1 MAREC
6 TLSEREA
13 HHAMTRLAILT
24 PQSGAPVSVL
34 DSPDALHDARVA
46 SRRARVFLAE
56 FEDNLPGG
64 VARKARKRLQKIGR
78 RLGDARELD
87 VSLKLLRD
95 WPADDEAV
103 RDFCVARL
111 EADRTEAQGRV
122 ADTEAE
128 LASGAMTELF
138 SRMKDGF
145 EPSTACHLRH
155 ARARLRK
162 RLTKVENLYNAWWTS
177 RLDEDL
183 HLVRIRLKTFRYAV
197 EIYRRLY
204 GRPADKF
211 LHELEAAQDSLGRW
225 NDRRSLRGR
234 VQATLAAAPK
244 QLRAGVTSLA
254 AAIAAEADAAQ
265 ENVREEL
272 GAFFE
277 KQPMKEYHEL
287 FGDWS
292 RKCCRGAR

>member
-13 HHAMTRLAILT
+13 RHAMGRLALLT
-24 PQSGAPVSVL
+24 PPFDVSARL
-34 DSPDALHDARVA
+34 DNPDAVHDARVA
-46 SRRARVFLAE
+46 TRRARVFLAE
-56 FEDNLPGG
+56 FEDNVPGG
-64 VARKARKRLQKIGR
+64 LARTASKRLRKMGR
-78 RLGDARELD
+78 RLGEARELD
-87 VSLKLLRD
+87 VSLALLRD
-95 WPADDEAV
+95 WPAESDAA
-103 RDFCVARL
+103 RKFCTARL
-111 EADRTEAQGRV
+111 EADRADAQKSVAEA
-122 ADTEAE
+122 EAE

-138 SRMKDGF
+138 ARVKDGF

-155 ARARLRK
+155 ARGRLRK
-162 RLTKVENLYNAWWTS
+162 RLNKLEKLYDAWWTS
-177 RLDEDL
+177 RLDDDL
-183 HLVRIRLKTFRYAV
+183 HQVRIRLKSFRYAV
-197 EIYRRLY
+197 EIYRGLY

-225 NDRRSLRGR
+225 NDLRCLRGC
-234 VQATLAAAPK
+234 VQASGAVAPK
-244 QLRAGVTSLA
+244 QQRAGIAALA
-254 AAIAAEADAAQ
+254 AAIGAEADAAQ

-277 KQPMKEYHEL
+277 KQPMKEYREL